1 MESVE
6 NKQTTV
12 DISNIDF
19 DSFEF
24 DGMVYNKALL
34 SFYIDIYKARENLR
48 VLTYFGKLKEKQ
60 DPRYK
65 DWDKIIKNFF
75 ISKSYTEYEIET
87 FYDCYITN
95 YMYITNISDNFTD
108 IVFLRSMFSEFY
120 RNIAKPLVLDRIKKG
135 DR

>member
-6 NKQTTV
+6 NKQTTL

-48 VLTYFGKLKEKQ
+48 VLTYLGKLREKQ

-65 DWDKIIKNFF
+65 DWDKLIKNFF
-75 ISKSYTEYEIET
+75 ISKSYTEYEIAT